1 MNTQRQFSSRFGISI
16 EIGQGDITAEPVD
29 AIVNAANSLLMHG
42 GGVARAI
49 AKAGGEIIDR
59 ESQKWIE
66 EKGPVTHQSPAFTSA
81 GKLPCKYV
89 IHAVGPVWGEGGE
102 EGKLASAIRGSLDLA
117 EELGVKSV
125 AFPAISTGIFGFPVD
140 LAAKFFMDELHNYV
154 SHQKASRLKL
164 IKIVLF
170 DDRSLSQF
178 TSTFDLAFGQKAGE

>member
-49 AKAGGEIIDR
+49 AEAGGEIIDR

-81 GKLPCKYV
+81 GNCLV
-89 IHAVGPVWGEGGE
+89 N
-102 EGKLASAIRGSLDLA
+102 
-117 EELGVKSV
+117 
-125 AFPAISTGIFGFPVD
+125 
-140 LAAKFFMDELHNYV
+140 M
-154 SHQKASRLKL
+154 
-164 IKIVLF
+164 
-170 DDRSLSQF
+170 
-178 TSTFDLAFGQKAGE
+178 

>member
-49 AKAGGEIIDR
+49 AEAGGEIIDR

-66 EKGPVTHQSPAFTSA
+66 DKGPVIHQSPAFTSA

-89 IHAVGPVWGEGGE
+89 IHAVGPVWGEGE
-102 EGKLASAIRGSLDLA
+102 EEEKLASAIRGSLDLA
-117 EELGVKSV
+117 EELGVKSI

-140 LAAKFFMDELHNYV
+140 LAAKIFLDELHNYM
-154 SHQKASRLKL
+154 SHQKASRLEF

>member
-1 MNTQRQFSSRFGISI
+1 MNTQRHFSSRFGISI

-89 IHAVGPVWGEGGE
+89 IHAVGPVWGEGE
-102 EGKLASAIRGSLDLA
+102 EEEKLASAIRGSLDLA
-117 EELGVKSV
+117 EELGVKSI

-140 LAAKFFMDELHNYV
+140 LAAKIFLDELHNYV

-178 TSTFDLAFGQKAGE
+178 TSAFDLTFGEKAGE

>member
-49 AKAGGEIIDR
+49 AEAGGEIIDR

-102 EGKLASAIRGSLDLA
+102 EGKLASAIRETPGLM
-117 EELGVKSV
+117 EELGVKSLRL
-125 AFPAISTGIFGFPVD
+125 AISLDILDFRGSCCKISW
-140 LAAKFFMDELHNYV
+140 MNYTLCV
-154 SHQKASRLKL
+154 SPKASRLKL